1 MQAPKHCFCKN
12 QGKNLNQSREPE
24 IEHWQNKA
32 TKLGSQGLTLEII
45 VSPGSKQEGFCK
57 MQDGIP
63 VLKVRQRPVDGA
75 ANEAVLKCLSNLLS
89 LRLSAFKLIQGT
101 TSRRKIIQINGNPVE
116 IKNKL
121 QALIEEIK

>member
-1 MQAPKHCFCKN
+1 M
-12 QGKNLNQSREPE
+12 NQSREPE